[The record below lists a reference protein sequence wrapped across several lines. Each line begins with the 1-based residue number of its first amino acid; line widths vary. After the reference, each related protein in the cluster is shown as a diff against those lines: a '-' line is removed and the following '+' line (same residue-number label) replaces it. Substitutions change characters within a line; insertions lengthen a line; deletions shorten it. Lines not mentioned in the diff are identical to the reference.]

1 MPVERLRTRHLSS
14 DERADLE
21 SALKTAGN
29 YFFESRR
36 LITLSLVC
44 VAAWLMVAEVGLMY
58 QVRESYRSGGPLR
71 FFEGFVTGLPESLLF
86 LLEPEFLLFV
96 ASVALPVV
104 ILALVVHAWR
114 TDEQCYA
121 LTSFGLV
128 RMRGSAL
135 RLVRYPDVAETR
147 VGRGWSFARFAST
160 DKLEVLARDGTC
172 LVVHGYGLAE
182 WKSLIDARRSP
193 ADDTGSRRFLRG
205 RAADTDSKR
214 SA

>member
-1 MPVERLRTRHLSS
+1 
-14 DERADLE
+14 
-21 SALKTAGN
+21 
-29 YFFESRR
+29 
-36 LITLSLVC
+36 
-44 VAAWLMVAEVGLMY
+44 
-58 QVRESYRSGGPLR
+58 
-71 FFEGFVTGLPESLLF
+71 
-86 LLEPEFLLFV
+86 
-96 ASVALPVV
+96 
-104 ILALVVHAWR
+104 
-114 TDEQCYA
+114 
-121 LTSFGLV
+121 
-128 RMRGSAL
+128 
-135 RLVRYPDVAETR
+135 

>member
-21 SALKTAGN
+21 STLKTGN
-29 YFFESRR
+29 CFYESRR

-58 QVRESYRSGGPLR
+58 QVRESYRDGGPLR
-71 FFEGFVTGLPESLLF
+71 FFEGFVAALPESLLF
-86 LLEPEFLLFV
+86 LLELEFLLFV
-96 ASVALPVV
+96 ASVALPFV

-128 RMRGSAL
+128 RMRRSAL
-135 RLVRYPDVAETR
+135 RLVRYADVAETR
-147 VGRGWSFARFAST
+147 VGRDWSFARFAST
-160 DKLEVLARDGTC
+160 DKLEVLAQDGTC
-172 LVVHGYGLAE
+172 LVVHGFGLAE

-205 RAADTDSKR
+205 HAADTDSKR